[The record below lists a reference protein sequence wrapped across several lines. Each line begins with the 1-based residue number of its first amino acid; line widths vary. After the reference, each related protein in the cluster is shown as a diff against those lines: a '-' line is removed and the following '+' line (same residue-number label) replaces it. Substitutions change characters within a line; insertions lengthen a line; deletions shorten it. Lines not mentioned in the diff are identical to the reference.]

1 MSDFSNLNSALA
13 DWLRESAPQGIL
25 TTDAYFI
32 INGWNRWMEHHSGRT
47 ANSVI
52 GLNLFDIFPELIES
66 SFDRFYRDALNGQ
79 TTVLA
84 HRFHKYFLRMPAKP
98 EFLLSEM
105 LQTARISPLT
115 TGKKVIGTIT
125 SIEDVSER
133 VVRERELD
141 GARQEAEQANRAK
154 DKFLAMLSHDLRTPL
169 TAIMGW
175 TKILRDNSPPEEMR
189 EKALERIRRNAEV
202 QLQLIE
208 QMVDVSRIAAG
219 KFQLQTETIDVK
231 DAIELALDAV
241 QGVAEEKGVRL
252 QRVFPNERR
261 ITVADPKR
269 LQQVV
274 WNLLSNAIKFTP
286 KDGYVSITLSYE
298 DDWFQLSISDTGIGI
313 SPENI
318 DSIFKPLWQVDD
330 CQQGGLGLGLAIVQE
345 VVVLHGGSIQV
356 HSGGLG
362 NGTTFVLKMPWA
374 AKSVVSS
381 G

>member
-13 DWLRESAPQGIL
+13 DWLRESAAQGIF
-25 TTDAYFI
+25 TTDAYFVI
-32 INGWNRWMEHHSGRT
+32 SGWNRWMEHHSGRS
-47 ANSVI
+47 ASSVI
-52 GLNLFDIFPELIES
+52 GLNLFDAFPELVAS
-66 SFDRFYRDALNGQ
+66 SFDRFYTDALNGQ

-84 HRFHKYFLRMPAKP
+84 HRFHKYFIKMPAKP
-98 EFLLSEM
+98 EYLLNEM
-105 LQTARISPLT
+105 LQTARISPLVV
-115 TGKKVIGTIT
+115 GKKVRGTIT

-141 GARQEAEQANRAK
+141 SARQDAEQANRAK

-175 TKILRDNSPPEEMR
+175 TKILRENSPPEEMR
-189 EKALERIRRNAEV
+189 QKALERIRRNAEV

-241 QGVAEEKGVRL
+241 QHVAEEKGVRL
-252 QRVFPNERR
+252 KRVLPAELK

-286 KDGYVSITLSYE
+286 KDGQVSITLSYE
-298 DDWFQLSISDTGIGI
+298 YDGFELRISDTGIGI
-313 SPENI
+313 SQENI
-318 DSIFKPLWQVDD
+318 GSIFKPLWQVDD
-330 CQQGGLGLGLAIVQE
+330 CLEGGLGLGLAIVQE
-345 VVVLHGGSIQV
+345 VVTLHGGSIEV
-356 HSGGLG
+356 DSAGLG
-362 NGTTFVLKMPWA
+362 NGTTFVVKMPWA

>member
-32 INGWNRWMEHHSGRT
+32 IRGWNRWMEHHSGRT
-47 ANSVI
+47 ATSVI
-52 GLNLFDIFPELIES
+52 GLNLFDAFPELIES

-79 TTVLA
+79 TTLLA
-84 HRFHKYFLRMPAKP
+84 HRFHKYFIRMPAKP
-98 EFLLSEM
+98 EYLLSEM
-105 LQTARISPLT
+105 QQTARISPLT
-115 TGKKVIGTIT
+115 AGKKVIGTIT

-154 DKFLAMLSHDLRTPL
+154 DRFLAMLSHDLRTPL
-169 TAIMGW
+169 TAILGW

-189 EKALERIRRNAEV
+189 EKALERIRRNAEL

-241 QGVAEEKGVRL
+241 QQVAEEKGVRL
-252 QRVFPNERR
+252 QRVLPAERR

-286 KDGYVSITLSYE
+286 KGGCVSITLSYE

-313 SPENI
+313 SPEHI
-318 DSIFKPLWQVDD
+318 DSVFKPLWQADD
-330 CQQGGLGLGLAIVQE
+330 CQHGGLGLGLAIVQE
-345 VVVLHGGSIQV
+345 VVMLHGGSIHV

-374 AKSVVSS
+374 AKSLVSS